1 MNEHSR
7 LDRDPSKLGHQFT
20 VFTVFIGARI
30 ARRGVDDKL
39 GCTVRIPQRVK

>member
-7 LDRDPSKLGHQFT
+7 LDRDPSKLGHQ
-20 VFTVFIGARI
+20 FTVFIGARI

-39 GCTVRIPQRVK
+39 GCTVRIPQRIK